1 NRALHNRTSYQY
13 FYTGNFSNIS
23 PLPWMSA
30 YHSSELP
37 LLFGTHYEFRGNSTP
52 FQWQLSYIFEDLW
65 LSFARNSSKAPF
77 VTYTTSDG
85 KQETWTWPA
94 ATADQSSSKIVQWP
108 YGQEY
113 MKAVD
118 SITITSGCPAS

>member
-1 NRALHNRTSYQY
+1 M
-13 FYTGNFSNIS
+13 G
-23 PLPWMSA
+23 A

-52 FQWQLSYIFEDLW
+52 FEWQISTIFEDLW
-65 LSFARNSSKAPF
+65 LSFASDSSKAPS
-77 VTYTTSDG
+77 VTYTTPDG

-94 ATADQSSSKIVQWP
+94 ATANQSSSKIVQWP

-118 SITITSGCPAS
+118 SVTITSGCPES